1 MAERTFVHDQYTQRR
16 AQFAKL
22 RDCFEGQDAIK
33 EGGTTYL
40 PRPGGMPAGAEGD
53 AMYAAFKQRAIFYPV
68 LERTLRALLGIVFRV
83 PPQVAL
89 PGKLEPL
96 KDSLTPEGD
105 SLAESLRAATLETL
119 HMGRHGL
126 LLDLPRQ
133 EAGADARPY
142 AAHYAA
148 EDILDWR
155 EEVRDGARVVTMV
168 TLRECPQPG
177 DANDEQRLRELL
189 LEDGR
194 YIQRL
199 WVVKADKGR
208 MTPAREPE
216 TIEPKIRGESL
227 GYIPFWFIGPYG
239 NKPRI
244 DKSPMLDLVNAALS
258 HYEIGAD
265 WRHALHMLA
274 QPTPFIIGDLT
285 DDQIPKRIGAGTF
298 WILPATV
305 LRVDMLEYS
314 GAGVGS
320 LEDALN
326 KLESFM
332 AGLGAKLVHRGHQ
345 PETAEAVRV
354 KARDE
359 ISVVESSVMS
369 VEDAYRGLLRTA
381 AEWLGQDP
389 AQVQFA
395 MDRDFIEET
404 VDAAMLAALVKAC
417 FADKAISR
425 KTYHANL
432 QRGGIIATSRSLEDE
447 VADGASGQA
456 VPQAGQETPDP
467 SQPDAANAGDAAAAQ
482 ADAAAVADT
491 ALNGAQVTAL
501 QGVVQAVADGHLPR
515 DAAKILIRKAF
526 PTFNDE
532 EVGKMIDDAEAF
544 TPAPVAGGTP

>member
-1 MAERTFVHDQYTQRR
+1 MAERTFEHEQYSKRR

-22 RDCFEGQDAIK
+22 RDCFEGQDAVK
-33 EGGTTYL
+33 EASTTYL

-53 AMYAAFKQRAIFYPV
+53 AMYAAFLQRAIFYPV

-83 PPQVAL
+83 PPQVSL

-105 SLAESLRAATLETL
+105 SLAESLRIATLETL

-126 LLDLPRQ
+126 LLDLPRAQ
-133 EAGADARPY
+133 DSGARPY
-142 AAHYAA
+142 VAHYIA
-148 EDILDWR
+148 EDIIDWR

-168 TLRECPQPG
+168 TLRESPQGG
-177 DANDEQRLRELL
+177 DARDEQRLRELL
-189 LEDGR
+189 LVDGK
-194 YIQRL
+194 YVQRL
-199 WVVKADKGR
+199 WVVKADKGG

-216 TIEPKIRGESL
+216 IIEPVIRGEAL
-227 GYIPFWFIGPYG
+227 DYIPFWFVGPYG

-258 HYEIGAD
+258 HFEIGAD

-274 QPTPFIIGDLT
+274 QPTPYIIGDIT

-298 WILPATV
+298 WVLPATV
-305 LRVDMLEYS
+305 ARVDMLEYS

-332 AGLGAKLVHRGHQ
+332 AGLGAKLVHRGNQ

-359 ISVVESSVMS
+359 VSVVESTVMS
-369 VEDAYRGLLRTA
+369 VEDAYRGLLRVA

-395 MDRDFIEET
+395 MDRDFIEES

-447 VADGASGQA
+447 IKDGASG
-456 VPQAGQETPDP
+456 
-467 SQPDAANAGDAAAAQ
+467 DAAAEPGAGLNGPDAGLNGPDGGATQ

-501 QGVVQAVADGHLPR
+501 QGVVQAVADGLLPR

-526 PTFNDE
+526 PAFSDE
-532 EVGKMIDDAEAF
+532 DVGKMIDDAEAF
-544 TPAPVAGGTP
+544 APATQAAGGEA